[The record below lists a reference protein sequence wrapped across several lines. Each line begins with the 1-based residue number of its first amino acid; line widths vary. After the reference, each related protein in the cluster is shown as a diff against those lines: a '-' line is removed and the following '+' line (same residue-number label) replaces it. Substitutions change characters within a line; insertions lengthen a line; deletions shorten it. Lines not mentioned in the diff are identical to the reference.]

1 MIIES
6 WAVVCSVVLN
16 QIQRSVLL
24 AFVLSLAAAPALA
37 EEPVLNE
44 EIKQS
49 TGIKEQAET
58 VATTDIPQLN
68 EVEHPATTV
77 AEWLAQST
85 PASVQITG
93 VQLDL
98 TPQGLEL
105 QLETTGAPAQPAAPS
120 IVGNAL
126 IVNLDN
132 ATLALPEGDEFQAA
146 NPIEGIALVTV
157 TSLPNNRVRVSITG
171 SDAPP
176 RAEVRTEANGLALS
190 VLPGAESTAG
200 TEEEAIQVVVTGEQ
214 EEDYVVDDATTA
226 TRTDTPLRDI
236 PQSIQVVP
244 QQVWEDQQ
252 IERISDV
259 LRNVSGV
266 AADDSFAGSI
276 DRVNIRGFST
286 DVFLRNGFR
295 EDQFS
300 TRETANLERIEV
312 LKGPASVLFGFLE
325 PGGAINLVTERPLPY
340 SAYAAELSVGSFGFI
355 RPTIDLS
362 GPLTADDSLLYRL
375 NVAYEG
381 YDGFRDYEQN
391 VERFFVAPTLEWN
404 IGEDTSI
411 LFEVEY
417 LSDPRPY
424 DDGLVAIGDDVADIP
439 YDRQFQN
446 DDALVRTESVR
457 VGYQLEHRFDENW
470 RLRNGF
476 SYIAADSFDFR
487 LTNWIIED
495 SGQLDRRWRSND
507 DFFESYELQ
516 TNVEGEFSTGP
527 IGHRLLFG
535 VDLGSLWSAGSQRR
549 LPGDPSFFTNIFDDD
564 ASDVAK
570 PNLDDLALIV
580 RDDYRLTRTVGIYL
594 QDQIQLLDNLILVA
608 GGRFDIV
615 DQKSGNLG
623 SSNDQ
628 NDNAF
633 SPRVGIVFQPIE
645 AVSLYASYGRSFS
658 PNIFGIAADGSS
670 LEPERGTQ
678 YEIGV
683 RGEFLDG
690 RLTTNLAAYH
700 LTKTN
705 VATVNPENPDFS
717 ITAGEVQSQGIELDV
732 LGEILSGWNIIA
744 SFGLNDTEIT
754 ESSDEFLPVG
764 NRLYDV
770 PNTTASLW
778 TTYEIQDGDYQGLGF
793 GIGVF
798 HVGERQGDTADTFRI
813 PGYLRTDAALFY
825 RRDNWRV
832 SVNVQNLFDI
842 EYIKSS
848 AGFREAIYPG
858 EPLTVVSSVSV
869 EF

>member
-1 MIIES
+1 MILVCGVRSNPVKQLFFLTGILSLLTSSAAWANGPEIPSEPRLDPSLAYPDAVPTSEAARLSDIELPKTS
-6 WAVVCSVVLN
+6 ADLLHPSNSSEIAQSAVV
-16 QIQRSVLL
+16 
-24 AFVLSLAAAPALA
+24 
-37 EEPVLNE
+37 E
-44 EIKQS
+44 
-49 TGIKEQAET
+49 
-58 VATTDIPQLN
+58 
-68 EVEHPATTV
+68 
-77 AEWLAQST
+77 
-85 PASVQITG
+85 ITG
-93 VQLDL
+93 VEVIASETGLNLILQTATGQL
-98 TPQGLEL
+98 
-105 QLETTGAPAQPAAPS
+105 QPVEPS
-120 IVGNAL
+120 VVGNAL
-126 IVNLDN
+126 IADIPN
-132 ATLALPEGDEFQAA
+132 AVLALSDRNEFQQA
-146 NPIEGIALVTV
+146 NPVEGIALVSV
-157 TSLPNNRVRVSITG
+157 TGLPSNRVRVAITG
-171 SDAPP
+171 VDAPP
-176 RAEVRTEANGLALS
+176 NAEVNLTAQGLALA
-190 VLPGAESTAG
+190 VTPG
-200 TEEEAIQVVVTGEQ
+200 TEATPAEDALQVVVTGEQ
-214 EEDYVVDDATTA
+214 DRGYAPSNATTA

-252 IERISDV
+252 INRLSDI

-300 TRETANLERIEV
+300 VRETANIERIEV

-325 PGGAINLVTERPLPY
+325 PGGAVNLVTERPLSDP
-340 SAYAAELSVGSFGFI
+340 SYAAELSLGRFGFV
-355 RPTIDLS
+355 RPTIDLT

-391 VERFFVAPTLEWN
+391 VERFFVAPVVEWN
-404 IGEDTSI
+404 IGENTSI

-424 DDGLVAIGDDVADIP
+424 DDGIVAIGDGVADIP
-439 YDRQFQN
+439 YDRLFQN

-457 VGYQLEHRFDENW
+457 AGYQLEHQFNDNW

-495 SGQLDRRWRSND
+495 SGQLDQRWRSND

-516 TNVEGEFSTGP
+516 TNVEGEFATGP
-527 IGHRLLFG
+527 IEHRLLFG

-549 LPGDPSFFTNIFDDD
+549 LPGDPSLFINIFDDD
-564 ASDVAK
+564 IPDVAK
-570 PNLDDLALIV
+570 PDLDDMTLIV
-580 RDDYRLTRTVGIYL
+580 RDDFRLTRTLGIYL

-608 GGRFDIV
+608 GGRFDLV
-615 DQKSGNLG
+615 DQESGNLG
-623 SSNDQ
+623 NSNDQ
-628 NDNAF
+628 NDDAF
-633 SPRVGIVFQPIE
+633 SPRVGIVYQPIE
-645 AVSLYASYGRSFS
+645 EVSLYASYSRSFS
-658 PNIFGIAADGSS
+658 PNIFGISADGSS

-678 YEIGV
+678 YEVGV
-683 RGEFLDG
+683 RGEFFDG

-705 VATVNPENPDFS
+705 VATVDPDNPDFS
-717 ITAGEVQSQGIELDV
+717 ITAGEVQSQGVELDI
-732 LGEILSGWNIIA
+732 LGEILPGWNVIA

-764 NRLYDV
+764 NSLYDV
-770 PNTTASLW
+770 PDTTASLW
-778 TTYEIQDGDYQGLGF
+778 TTYEIQVGDLRGLGF
-793 GIGVF
+793 GLGLF

-825 RRDNWRV
+825 RRDNWRL
-832 SVNVQNLFDI
+832 SFNIQNLFDI
-842 EYIKSS
+842 EYIEAS
-848 AGFREAIYPG
+848 AGFREGVYPG
-858 EPLTVVSSVSV
+858 APLTILGSVSV

>member
-1 MIIES
+1 VKQLLFLTSLFSLLATAAWADTTEISDDQRLQTSLAHPEFTPTSEAPWLSEIES
-6 WAVVCSVVLN
+6 PHISVDLL
-16 QIQRSVLL
+16 QPEAERS
-24 AFVLSLAAAPALA
+24 PALA
-37 EEPVLNE
+37 QGAVV
-44 EIKQS
+44 EI
-49 TGIKEQAET
+49 TGIEVISTET
-58 VATTDIPQLN
+58 GLNVILQTANGQL
-68 EVEHPATTV
+68 
-77 AEWLAQST
+77 
-85 PASVQITG
+85 
-93 VQLDL
+93 
-98 TPQGLEL
+98 
-105 QLETTGAPAQPAAPS
+105 QPAAPS
-120 IVGNAL
+120 VVGNAL
-126 IVNLDN
+126 ITDVPN
-132 ATLALPEGDEFQAA
+132 AVLALPDGDEFQSA
-146 NPIEGIALVTV
+146 NPTDRIALVSV
-157 TSLPNNRVRVSITG
+157 TNLPGNRVRVAITG
-171 SDAPP
+171 SDSPP
-176 RAEVRTEANGLALS
+176 VVEIQAEPQGLLLS
-190 VLPGAESTAG
+190 VTPGESDGVAD
-200 TEEEAIQVVVTGEQ
+200 EDAIQVVVTGEQ
-214 EEDYVVDDATTA
+214 DRGYAPSNATTA

-252 IERISDV
+252 IDRLSDI

-300 TRETANLERIEV
+300 VRETANIERIEV

-325 PGGAINLVTERPLPY
+325 PGGAINLVTERPLPD
-340 SAYAAELSVGSFGFI
+340 SSYATELSLGRYGFV
-355 RPTIDLS
+355 RPTIDLT

-391 VERFFVAPTLEWN
+391 VERFFAASAVEWN
-404 IGEDTSI
+404 IDENTSV
-411 LFEVEY
+411 LFEIEY

-424 DDGLVAIGDDVADIP
+424 DDGIVAIGDGVADIP
-439 YDRQFQN
+439 YDRLFQN

-457 VGYQLEHRFDENW
+457 AGYQLEHRFDENW

-516 TNVEGEFSTGP
+516 TNIEGEFSTGP
-527 IGHRLLFG
+527 IEHRLLFG

-564 ASDVAK
+564 IADVAK
-570 PNLDDLALIV
+570 PDLDDMTLIV
-580 RDDYRLTRTVGIYL
+580 RDDFRLTRTLGIYL
-594 QDQIQLLDNLILVA
+594 QDQIQLLNNLILVA
-608 GGRFDIV
+608 GGRFDLV
-615 DQKSGNLG
+615 DQESGNLG
-623 SSNDQ
+623 NSNDQ
-628 NDNAF
+628 NDDAF
-633 SPRVGIVFQPIE
+633 SPRVGIVYQPIE
-645 AVSLYASYGRSFS
+645 EVSLYASYSRSFS

-678 YEIGV
+678 YEVGV
-683 RGEFLDG
+683 RGEFFDG

-705 VATVNPENPDFS
+705 VATVDPANPDFS
-717 ITAGEVQSQGIELDV
+717 ITAGEVQSQGVELDV
-732 LGEILSGWNIIA
+732 LGQILPGWNVIA

-770 PNTTASLW
+770 PDTTASLW
-778 TTYEIQDGDYQGLGF
+778 TTYEIQEGDLQGLGF
-793 GIGVF
+793 GLGLF

-813 PGYLRTDAALFY
+813 PGYLRTDATLFY
-825 RRDNWRV
+825 RRDNWRL
-832 SVNVQNLFDI
+832 SFNIQNLFDI
-842 EYIKSS
+842 EYIEAS

-858 EPLTVVSSVSV
+858 EPLTILGSVSV